1 MVRWFWVLAAIGFAS
16 SASAAELEFLR
27 GSVSPAYAVSQTP
40 APLPAFAG
48 PPPAPLPLAGPPPA
62 VAARPVVAVVRPAVW
77 NWTGFYF
84 GANAGLALATSNFAD
99 PFGPSVFGDAVRS
112 PGCMTGGQIG
122 FNWQAPGWRWV
133 LGVEADADAIASDG
147 TSTCFAA
154 SALTINA
161 TCRVRPQ
168 SVATLTGRV
177 GYAMGPTDELQ
188 NIAPTGFLPLRS
200 ATLLYGKAGVA
211 RANSQ
216 IDMATNNDLAGFFG
230 PGITSNSTNMTF
242 WGWTVGF
249 GVEQALSAAW
259 TLKVEYDYVGFP
271 SRNVANL
278 GSASFDQAANPLSAT
293 APGSSGVSQNIQLV
307 KLGLNYR
314 WGADPLQWGAPA
326 PAVGA
331 LRTPPPAPS
340 FLVGWDA
347 EGGARYFGSW
357 GRFQKDLG
365 VFTSAGLPGITSVS
379 RLTYADMQTNSGEL
393 FGRVD
398 SPWRVFV
405 KGFIG
410 TGANTGGQMND
421 EDFGI
426 PLPSATAVTYA
437 AYSNTISDVSGTINY
452 GVIDAGVNLLE
463 ATSYKVGVFAGYFF
477 LNQDMNGFGCHPL
490 ANINCVPN
498 VPPTGSAIIS
508 ENDKWR
514 AMRVGVSGETELI
527 NRLRL
532 SGDVAYLPVVNFSGV
547 DTHFFGNTGA
557 VASIN
562 PESAN
567 TGVGVQIEAML
578 SYLVTSHF
586 SIGLGGRYWALWTNN
601 GQANRTTDD
610 GAPIIPM
617 APQAFRGT
625 VEEAGVFLQGAY
637 RFGADCF

>member
-1 MVRWFWVLAAIGFAS
+1 MLRWFWALAAIGAAS
-16 SASAAELEFLR
+16 SASAAELEYLR
-27 GSVSPAYAVSQTP
+27 GSAVPGYTVSQMP
-40 APLPAFAG
+40 GPPPAFAA
-48 PPPAPLPLAGPPPA
+48 PPPAPLPLAGPPPT
-62 VAARPVVAVVRPAVW
+62 VVARPVVAVVRPAVW

-99 PFGPSVFGDAVRS
+99 PFGASVFGDAVRS
-112 PGCMTGGQIG
+112 PGFMAGGQIG

-133 LGVEADADAIASDG
+133 LGIEADADAIASDG
-147 TSTCFAA
+147 TTTCFAA

-168 SVATLTGRV
+168 SVATLTGRI

-188 NIAPTGFLPLRS
+188 NIAPIGFLPLRS
-200 ATLLYGKAGVA
+200 ATLIYGKAGVA

-216 IDMATNNDLAGFFG
+216 IDMATNNALAGFAG
-230 PGITSNSTNMTF
+230 PNITSNSTNTTF

-249 GVEQALSAAW
+249 GIEQALSAAW

-271 SRNVANL
+271 SRNLANL
-278 GSASFDQAANPLSAT
+278 GSASFDQGANPLSAT

-326 PAVGA
+326 SVIGVVKD
-331 LRTPPPAPS
+331 APVQNW
-340 FLVGWDA
+340 LAGWDA

-357 GRFQKDLG
+357 GRFQKDIG
-365 VFTSAGLPGITSVS
+365 VFTNTGLPNITAVS

-393 FGRVD
+393 FGRID
-398 SPWRVFV
+398 SPWRVFI
-405 KGFIG
+405 KGFVG

-426 PLPSATAVTYA
+426 PLLGTYA
-437 AYSNTISDVSGTINY
+437 AYSNTIASVSGTINY
-452 GVIDAGVNLLE
+452 GAIDGGVNLLD
-463 ATSYKVGVFAGYFF
+463 TPSYKVGAFAGYFF
-477 LNQDMNGFGCHPL
+477 FNQDMNAFGCHPL
-490 ANINCVPN
+490 ANINCIPN
-498 VPPTGSAIIS
+498 VPTTGSANIS
-508 ENDKWR
+508 ENDQWR
-514 AMRVGVSGETELI
+514 AMRLGVSAETTLI

-567 TGVGVQIEAML
+567 KGAGVQLEAML
-578 SYLVTSHF
+578 SYFVTSQF
-586 SIGLGGRYWALWTNN
+586 SVGLGGRYWALWTNN

-610 GAPIIPM
+610 GVPITPTP
-617 APQAFRGT
+617 PQAFRAT
-625 VEEAGVFLQGAY
+625 AEQAGVFVQGAY
-637 RFGADCF
+637 RFAPDCL